1 MDIRILSIG
10 TLSAHPLWNERSPVR
25 TGHSTTTLIQ
35 SGDAKII
42 VDPGLPP
49 QAVEARLA
57 ERANLTPKDITHVFL
72 TSFNPENRRALEL
85 FSQADWLI
93 SPTERET
100 VGIPL
105 AQSLAQLAQSK
116 QQADETGNQLP
127 EDEQILMDIL
137 TKDIQLLSKIKPAQ
151 DTIAKA
157 IDLFPLPGVSQGTC
171 GLLISQPTTTTLIC
185 GDAIPT
191 IEHLQAGQ
199 VLEGADR
206 KTAQASYQ
214 EAIEIADFLVLGRD
228 NFTPTV
234 LSRNPRNRVA
244 DFPE

>member
-10 TLSAHPLWNERSPVR
+10 TLSAHPLWNERTPVR
-25 TGHSTTTLIQ
+25 TGHATTVLIQ

-49 QAVEARLA
+49 QAVKARLS
-57 ERANLTPKDITHVFL
+57 ERANLTPDQITHVFL

-85 FSQADWLI
+85 FAQADWLI

-116 QQADETGNQLP
+116 QQADEAGDQLP

-137 TKDIQLLSKIKPAQ
+137 TKDIQILSKIQPAQ

-171 GLLISQPTTTTLIC
+171 GLLISEPTTTTLIC

-228 NFTPTV
+228 NITPTV
-234 LSRNPRNRVA
+234 LSRNPGNRVA

>member
-116 QQADETGNQLP
+116 QQADDAGDQLP

-137 TKDIQLLSKIKPAQ
+137 TKDIQILSKIKPAQ

-171 GLLISQPTTTTLIC
+171 GLLISEPTTTTLIC

-228 NFTPTV
+228 NITPTV
-234 LSRNPRNRVA
+234 LSRNPGNRVA

>member
-57 ERANLTPKDITHVFL
+57 ERANLTPDQITHVFL

-85 FSQADWLI
+85 FAQADWLI

-116 QQADETGNQLP
+116 QQADEAGDQLP

-137 TKDIQLLSKIKPAQ
+137 TKDIQILSKIKPAQ

-171 GLLISQPTTTTLIC
+171 GLLISEPTTTTLIC

-228 NFTPTV
+228 NITPTV
-234 LSRNPRNRVA
+234 LSRNPGNRVA

>member
-57 ERANLTPKDITHVFL
+57 ERANLTPDQITHVFL

-85 FSQADWLI
+85 FAQADWLI

-116 QQADETGNQLP
+116 QQADDAGDQLP

-137 TKDIQLLSKIKPAQ
+137 TKDIQILSKIKPAQ

-171 GLLISQPTTTTLIC
+171 GLLISEPTTTTLIC

-228 NFTPTV
+228 NITPTV
-234 LSRNPRNRVA
+234 LSRNPGNRVA

>member
-10 TLSAHPLWNERSPVR
+10 TLSAHPLWNERTPVR
-25 TGHSTTTLIQ
+25 TGHATTVLIQ
-35 SGDAKII
+35 SGDDKII
-42 VDPGLPP
+42 VNPGLPA
-49 QAVEARLA
+49 QAVQARLA
-57 ERANLTPKDITHVFL
+57 ERANLTPDQITHVFL
-72 TSFNPENRRALEL
+72 TSFNPEARRALEL
-85 FSQADWLI
+85 FDKAKWLI
-93 SPTERET
+93 SPAERES

-105 AQSLAQLAQSK
+105 AQSLAQLAHSK
-116 QQADETGNQLP
+116 QAAEDAGDDFP
-127 EDEQILMDIL
+127 EDEQILLDIL
-137 TKDIQLLSKIKPAQ
+137 TKDIQILSKIQPAK

-157 IDLFPLPGVSQGTC
+157 VDLFPLPGVSQGTC
-171 GLLISQPTTTTLIC
+171 GLLISEPTTTTLIC

-206 KTAQASYQ
+206 KAAQASFQ

-228 NFTPTV
+228 NITPTI
-234 LSRNPRNRVA
+234 LSRNPGNRVA

>member
-85 FSQADWLI
+85 FPQADWLI

-116 QQADETGNQLP
+116 QQADEAGDQLP
-127 EDEQILMDIL
+127 EDEQILMGIL
-137 TKDIQLLSKIKPAQ
+137 TKDIQLLSKIKPAK

-171 GLLISQPTTTTLIC
+171 GLLISEPTTTTLIC

-191 IEHLQAGQ
+191 IEHLHAGQ

-228 NFTPTV
+228 NITPTV
-234 LSRNPRNRVA
+234 LSRNPGNRVA

>member
-57 ERANLTPKDITHVFL
+57 ERANLTPDQITHVFL

-85 FSQADWLI
+85 FPQADWLI

-116 QQADETGNQLP
+116 QQADDAGDQLP

-171 GLLISQPTTTTLIC
+171 GLLISEPTTTTLIC

-228 NFTPTV
+228 NITPTV
-234 LSRNPRNRVA
+234 LSRNPGNRVA